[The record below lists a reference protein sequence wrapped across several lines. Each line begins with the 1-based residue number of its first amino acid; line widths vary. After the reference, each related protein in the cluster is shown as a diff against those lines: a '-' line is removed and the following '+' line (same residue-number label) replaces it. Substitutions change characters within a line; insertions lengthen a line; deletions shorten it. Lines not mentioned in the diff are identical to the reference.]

1 MDFVVSRLRYICH
14 WFRDTP
20 DLRPLCNATVFLIY
34 LYLSAVFISVLF
46 IILFYYLVLRSGA
59 RAFRISAGISIGLVL
74 ETLACLRYLSRL
86 DESYVWILLMQLSVC
101 GTWGMNVDA
110 SGCTWHM
117 PGTFQTGG

>member
-1 MDFVVSRLRYICH
+1 MLLFSLFTCTCLQSL
-14 WFRDTP
+14 FQ
-20 DLRPLCNATVFLIY
+20 CFL
-34 LYLSAVFISVLF
+34 L
-46 IILFYYLVLRSGA
+46 YYLVLRSGA